1 MLKNADY
8 IYNNVII
15 ADEVNTTKMFCK
27 KAQVGVDLSLRGVKR
42 ITSAGLIL
50 KDKSIV
56 SSYED
61 VDERCIYRED
71 WCNASDIAHGFVLE
85 KGTYIVLLNEGCD
98 FGPNDTGLIILRSS
112 LNRCGVSI
120 QSAVWDPGYN
130 SINKDTILPM
140 SVRLTVDTDE
150 GIRIEKNARIAQLL
164 VFQNEDTSLYDGQFQ
179 GGNLQ
184 SKLTKQVEE

>member
-1 MLKNADY
+1 MLRNADY

-15 ADEVNTTKMFCK
+15 ADELNTTKKYCK
-27 KAQVGVDLSLRGVKR
+27 KAQVGVDLSLRSVNKIVSRGC
-42 ITSAGLIL
+42 IYT
-50 KDKSIV
+50 DKSYV
-56 SSYED
+56 SKYED
-61 VDERCIYRED
+61 IPVQSIIG
-71 WCNASDIAHGFVLE
+71 SDRDYEGWFLP
-85 KGTYIVLLNEGCD
+85 KGTYIILLNEGCN

-130 SINKDTILPM
+130 SVNGERVLPM

-150 GIRIEKNARIAQLL
+150 GIYIEKNARVAQLL
-164 VFQNEDTSLYDGQFQ
+164 VFQNEDATLYNGQFQ

-184 SKLTKQVEE
+184 SKLTKEDK